1 MARAGGKDRGL
12 YEKQPGEWW
21 IQYNDETGRKRR
33 EKGGTKSQARELYA
47 FRKAGVH
54 RRRKGFEPEARKRR
68 PVPTLREAWESYREE
83 RDASLRRPDHDRL
96 YQRYWTDLYG
106 HLRLDELK
114 ADELH
119 RWRSRRIKQVKA
131 STVNR
136 SLTYLQA
143 IYSLAIRDELVEVNP
158 VSRVGK
164 LDEEKRNR
172 VLSEEE
178 EGRLRQALP
187 WPRFR
192 AIELAIHTG
201 LRRAELF
208 GGRRCEIDLRNDAW
222 RIPQTKDGPERWV
235 PLNERSHA
243 ILEEMLAEHSSQWLF
258 PAPIRKAADN
268 RETHHD
274 PAAWTRR
281 HFEDPCRRLG
291 ILDINWH
298 DLRHTCATRM
308 LERGVPLAFVQEIL
322 GHRSSKTTERYKHLA
337 AQHLRAA
344 LQLLV
349 STPNGHQNGH
359 QSTMLAE
366 DARQH
371 GYSLSD
377 G

>member
-12 YEKQPGEWW
+12 FEKRPGEWW
-21 IQYNDETGRKRR
+21 IQYHDETGRKRR
-33 EKGGTKSQARELYA
+33 KKGGTKSQARELYA

-68 PVPTLREAWESYREE
+68 HVPTLREAWENYREE

-119 RWRSRRIKQVKA
+119 RWRSRRLREVKA

-136 SLTYLQA
+136 ALTYLQA

-158 VSRVGK
+158 MSWVGK

-178 EGRLRQALP
+178 EARLRQALP
-187 WPRFR
+187 W
-192 AIELAIHTG
+192 A
-201 LRRAELF
+201 
-208 GGRRCEIDLRNDAW
+208 
-222 RIPQTKDGPERWV
+222 
-235 PLNERSHA
+235 
-243 ILEEMLAEHSSQWLF
+243 
-258 PAPIRKAADN
+258 
-268 RETHHD
+268 
-274 PAAWTRR
+274 RR

-308 LERGVPLAFVQEIL
+308 LERGCPWPRPGDPGAPIQQDDGALQ
-322 GHRSSKTTERYKHLA
+322 TPA

-349 STPNGHQNGH
+349 STPNGHQNGR
-359 QSTMLAE
+359 QSTMLTE
-366 DARQH
+366 ETRQH
-371 GYSLSD
+371 GHSSSD
-377 G
+377 I